1 MVLPGGALLLFEGKM
16 TGFRDAGGSPS
27 VFFNPGDCIGLEHLE
42 FSACMVEWKMEKQLK
57 KTSSRIFVGGLD
69 L

>member
-42 FSACMVEWKMEKQLK
+42 FSACMVEWKMEKQVK